1 MLSTITLEEIF
12 LAAMF
17 CVPVMSPLHCN
28 LLSCDNISIIL
39 SSYLVL
45 SIKSTL
51 YPLSGLPIPILGKWE
66 LQSHGIRIELYA
78 VQAQPVVGAV
88 RGIFPNSQQ
97 AVIGQRDGAPIHG
110 CVIPAASGL
119 QVGGDNTELVEGNA
133 IPGLAPAGG
142 TFQAYGTLQEKLYL
156 WGGEDTG
163 VQAGHDVVV
172 AKSVNPN

>member
-1 MLSTITLEEIF
+1 MVQERCSRAPSPKGKVAVQRSYRAGMGMGSGDRHLIAL
-12 LAAMF
+12 
-17 CVPVMSPLHCN
+17 PVL
-28 LLSCDNISIIL
+28 
-39 SSYLVL
+39 
-45 SIKSTL
+45 
-51 YPLSGLPIPILGKWE
+51 GRLGKRE

-133 IPGLAPAGG
+133 IPGLAPADG
-142 TFQAYGTLQEKLYL
+142 TFQA
-156 WGGEDTG
+156 
-163 VQAGHDVVV
+163 
-172 AKSVNPN
+172 